1 MVEADCSRFVS
12 CFKNVFKFLVL
23 VIKRGGRLS
32 IDQRVLKTFAAFF
45 SPRYKF
51 RSFFPP
57 FLFTPP
63 PLEFCT
69 QPKPNLNPYHH
80 IRGFRFVS
88 SFPPR
93 RRPSTNH
100 PFIPYTCL
108 LSLYKWVLETPR
120 SRHVGVFVPR
130 SRTKRWLTFHLH
142 RTMAEKDL
150 PPVFLVPPIVFLRP
164 PCHNLSVPAVSHR
177 ETAIET
183 VVLHHPTPTN
193 CPIRIGI
200 SWQTY

>member
-1 MVEADCSRFVS
+1 MKR
-12 CFKNVFKFLVL
+12 CFWGEVFFDFEDQEKE
-23 VIKRGGRLS
+23 RGED
-32 IDQRVLKTFAAFF
+32 IQKT
-45 SPRYKF
+45 PL
-51 RSFFPP
+51 P
-57 FLFTPP
+57 FLFIPPIHNLNPQAHRTTHHPP
-63 PLEFCT
+63 PPPPEFCT
-69 QPKPNLNPYHH
+69 QPKP
-80 IRGFRFVS
+80 I
-88 SFPPR
+88 PP
-93 RRPSTNH
+93 H
-100 PFIPYTCL
+100 PRISLCFIFSPTPTAKHEPPLIPYTCL

-130 SRTKRWLTFHLH
+130 SRTKRWLTFRLH
-142 RTMAEKDL
+142 RTMAGKDL